1 LWCSALTGRVMT
13 WRGSVQVWW
22 ELEVEDRGASAQP
35 SQVGGCCHPMAPW
48 RVTEDVR
55 DKEHVSPPS
64 DHSNDLSDFTT
75 EAFTVITHVS

>member
-1 LWCSALTGRVMT
+1 MT

-22 ELEVEDRGASAQP
+22 ELEVEDRGTAFSVWRML
-35 SQVGGCCHPMAPW
+35 SPMAPW

-64 DHSNDLSDFTT
+64 GHANDLSDFTT
-75 EAFTVITHVS
+75 DAFTVSSQVS